1 MCRGRGILMK
11 LLSKPQHEEKQLR
24 RIMTAEAR
32 VRRAE
37 NNLFSGLDVKLEQY
51 TEQEDGR
58 NGEHRT

>member
-1 MCRGRGILMK
+1 MK